1 MTRWQFSLRALW
13 ILMTLASV
21 AIFFVAKYPTIAL
34 LSGFAIAWALFESGM
49 IVHIVDALSRP
60 AVYDRHPILATFTWV
75 ITGIVSIAVSGLFWW
90 TVFDN
95 QGGAPIWL
103 PLIPA
108 IALAGFGTYCFCLT
122 WISFKQP
129 LPAQGISYGGAA
141 DGTLPADKDVTME
154 S

>member
-34 LSGFAIAWALFESGM
+34 LSGLAIGWALFESGM
-49 IVHIVDALSRP
+49 IVHIVTALSKP
-60 AVYDRHPILATFTWV
+60 AVYERHPILATSTWLV
-75 ITGIVSIAVSGLFWW
+75 TGVFSIAASGLFWW
-90 TVFDN
+90 TVVDN
-95 QGGAPIWL
+95 RAGAPIWL

-108 IALAGFGTYCFCLT
+108 VALAGFGIHCFCLT
-122 WISFKQP
+122 WASFKQP
-129 LPAQGISYGGAA
+129 LSAKAISHGRAA
-141 DGTLPADKDVTME
+141 DGTPPAHKNVTME

>member
-13 ILMTLASV
+13 ILMTLASL

-34 LSGFAIAWALFESGM
+34 LSACAIAWALFESGM
-49 IVHIVDALSRP
+49 IVHIVTALSKP
-60 AVYDRHPILATFTWV
+60 AVYERHPILATSTWV
-75 ITGIVSIAVSGLFWW
+75 LTGAVSIAVSGLFWW

-95 QGGAPIWL
+95 KAGAPIWL

-108 IALAGFGTYCFCLT
+108 IALAGFGIHCFCLT
-122 WISFKQP
+122 WASFKQP
-129 LPAQGISYGGAA
+129 LSAQAISPGAAA
-141 DGTLPADKDVTME
+141 DGTLSAGKNVTME